1 MIREQSQMNW
11 SQQFEYI
18 LSGTLWCFIHNE
30 KAYGHRKSVQTAEH
44 GPSVATKGEW
54 LGMMVSEL
62 VCCAM
67 HLVEEISLEV
77 WSRRCKL
84 EWN

>member
-1 MIREQSQMNW
+1 
-11 SQQFEYI
+11 
-18 LSGTLWCFIHNE
+18 
-30 KAYGHRKSVQTAEH
+30 
-44 GPSVATKGEW
+44 
-54 LGMMVSEL
+54 MMESEL

-67 HLVEEISLEV
+67 HLVEEISLDV

>member
-1 MIREQSQMNW
+1 
-11 SQQFEYI
+11 
-18 LSGTLWCFIHNE
+18 
-30 KAYGHRKSVQTAEH
+30 
-44 GPSVATKGEW
+44 
-54 LGMMVSEL
+54 
-62 VCCAM
+62 M